1 MKREMMNKHIIN
13 HKHIINNMLIM
24 ILVLIFLLLFSGII
38 YYKSVLPVCKNEK
51 HNIYFNMENDE
62 KDRIYIKDK
71 EIKQEFCLKDNI
83 SSIIIFFN
91 NDEEINSE
99 SNVSVEIRKVDNNQT
114 IQKWELS
121 GKEISS
127 SNLQQFDLDNSL
139 NKYNGKYVLL
149 INQKDRE
156 GKISLQA
163 SNKDIYYDGNLFIGT
178 EQQDSD
184 ICFMAISENS
194 MFLSKLFWIFDIFLI
209 IGIEVIYYSIF
220 IKRCKIENLFII
232 CALFVGFVYMFLITP
247 YSVSDESGHINTA
260 YRYSNIWTNSGGYQA
275 DNGDMYKRKSD
286 ISVFGLSTKPS
297 ISTYYTVYSNFF
309 CKSKDNSLIQVQGER
324 IGNITQYIPSSIGI
338 TIARVLD
345 LGYIPMIYLARL
357 CNFIFYLVLI
367 RCAIKKIPF
376 AKILLFVI
384 ALTPLA
390 IQQAASVSYDAIVI
404 SLIFF
409 VIASWIKL
417 AYGEDNEIRNLEFIS
432 LIITSGL
439 LAGCKG
445 GIYIFLWF
453 LATLISW
460 KKIKQN
466 KKIRIVIIGSILIA
480 IGSILFFNYAKIY
493 YTVTVENKSLS
504 DYNQQIAYSYSYI
517 FNNPC
522 GFLSLIYNTIKKE
535 LDYYVISTLGG
546 ILGWNNVKLPI
557 VIVLANGIILLLSAL
572 KDKDEKDYLDLKDK
586 MKILFICFCVICTFF
601 TATLT
606 WNPISNNYID
616 GIRGRYIIPIMPLIM
631 LLFRNNTIVKQKN
644 IDKQIIFTL
653 CLIQFITI
661 NVTFINII
669 SN

>member
-275 DNGDMYKRKSD
+275 DNGDMYKRKAD

-417 AYGEDNEIRNLEFIS
+417 AYGENNEIRNLEFIS

-466 KKIRIVIIGSILIA
+466 KKIRIVIIRSILIA

-586 MKILFICFCVICTFF
+586 MKILFVCFCVICTFF

>member
-586 MKILFICFCVICTFF
+586 MKILFVCFCVICTFF